1 MNTTYFQT
9 TGLSVLSLAAVGCGE
24 QHPGIE
30 SSERPNIVL
39 FLADDI
45 GAECFGC
52 MGGVGGLLNRNFRRL
67 DSLAQEK
74 LERLKYTPGTV
85 IGSSRYPLAADDY
98 ARLADVLQEE
108 GFGYVLMSGG
118 NGTMDTCGRL
128 HRACAPKGI
137 LAGGVPKTIDNDI
150 SVTDHSPGF
159 GSAARYIAGAVRAIG
174 EDVKSLPIHV
184 CIVEAMGRN
193 AGWIAAAS
201 ALARKDSSD
210 APHLIYL
217 PERPFDE
224 EAFLREVKALHER
237 QGGVVVVVSEGLKNR
252 DGQPIVPPLFQTGRA
267 VYYGDVSAYLAELV
281 IRRLGVKARSE
292 KPGLLGRAQTEMQSF
307 VDRNEAVEAGAEAVR
322 VLLDGQSG
330 FMTGFKRVST
340 EPYRVRLIRIPL
352 EDVTLA
358 ERTLPPEYIAPSGH
372 DVTNAFLSWAR
383 PLLGDD
389 FPEYFSW

>member
-1 MNTTYFQT
+1 MLNRLLIIHGGGPTCVLNASTYGVIREAQK
-9 TGLSVLSLAAVGCGE
+9 
-24 QHPGIE
+24 HPE
-30 SSERPNIVL
+30 K
-39 FLADDI
+39 I
-45 GAECFGC
+45 GGVFGC

-108 GFGYVLMSGG
+108 GFSYVLMSGG

-201 ALARKDSSD
+201 ALARKDSGD

-224 EAFLREVKALHER
+224 EAFLRDVKALHER

-292 KPGLLGRAQTEMQSF
+292 KPGLLGRAQTEMQSS

-322 VLLDGQSG
+322 ALLDGQGG

>member
-1 MNTTYFQT
+1 MLNRLLIIHGGGPTCVLNASTYGVIREAQK
-9 TGLSVLSLAAVGCGE
+9 
-24 QHPGIE
+24 HPEKIDG
-30 SSERPNIVL
+30 V
-39 FLADDI
+39 
-45 GAECFGC
+45 FGC

-150 SVTDHSPGF
+150 SITDHSPGF

-201 ALARKDSSD
+201 ALARKDSGD

-217 PERPFDE
+217 PEHPFDE
-224 EAFLREVKALHER
+224 EAFLRDVKALHER

>member
-1 MNTTYFQT
+1 MLNRLLIIHGGGPTCVLNASTYGVIREAQK
-9 TGLSVLSLAAVGCGE
+9 
-24 QHPGIE
+24 HPEKISG
-30 SSERPNIVL
+30 V
-39 FLADDI
+39 
-45 GAECFGC
+45 FGC

-108 GFGYVLMSGG
+108 GFSYVLMSGG

-128 HRACAPKGI
+128 HQACAPKGI

-201 ALARKDSSD
+201 ALARKDSGD

-224 EAFLREVKALHER
+224 EAFLRDVKALHER

-292 KPGLLGRAQTEMQSF
+292 KPGLLGRAQTEMQSS

-322 VLLDGQSG
+322 ALLDGQSG

>member
-1 MNTTYFQT
+1 MLNRLLIIHGGGPTCVLNASTYGVIREAQK
-9 TGLSVLSLAAVGCGE
+9 
-24 QHPGIE
+24 HPE
-30 SSERPNIVL
+30 K
-39 FLADDI
+39 I
-45 GAECFGC
+45 GGVFGC
-52 MGGVGGLLNRNFRRL
+52 MGGVGGLLSRNFRRL

-108 GFGYVLMSGG
+108 GFSYVLMSGG

-201 ALARKDSSD
+201 ALARKNPGD

-224 EAFLREVKALHER
+224 EAFLRDVKALHER

-389 FPEYFSW
+389 FPEYFAW

>member
-1 MNTTYFQT
+1 MLNRLLIIHGGGPTCVLNASTYGVIREAQK
-9 TGLSVLSLAAVGCGE
+9 
-24 QHPGIE
+24 HPEKIDG
-30 SSERPNIVL
+30 V
-39 FLADDI
+39 
-45 GAECFGC
+45 FGC

-159 GSAARYIAGAVRAIG
+159 GSAARYVAGAVRAIG

-201 ALARKDSSD
+201 ALARKDSGD

-224 EAFLREVKALHER
+224 EAFLRDVKALHER

>member
-1 MNTTYFQT
+1 MLNRLLIIHGGGPTCVLNASTYGVIREAQK
-9 TGLSVLSLAAVGCGE
+9 
-24 QHPGIE
+24 HPEKISG
-30 SSERPNIVL
+30 V
-39 FLADDI
+39 
-45 GAECFGC
+45 FGC

-108 GFGYVLMSGG
+108 GFSYVLMSGG

-128 HRACAPKGI
+128 HQACAPKGI

-201 ALARKDSSD
+201 ALARKNPGD

-224 EAFLREVKALHER
+224 EAFLRDVKALHER

-292 KPGLLGRAQTEMQSF
+292 KPGLLGRAQTEMQSS

-322 VLLDGQSG
+322 ALLDGQSG

>member
-1 MNTTYFQT
+1 MLNRLLIIHGGGPTCVLNASTYGVIREAQK
-9 TGLSVLSLAAVGCGE
+9 
-24 QHPGIE
+24 HPE
-30 SSERPNIVL
+30 K
-39 FLADDI
+39 I
-45 GAECFGC
+45 GGVFGC
-52 MGGVGGLLNRNFRRL
+52 MGGVSGLLSRNFRRL
-67 DSLAQEK
+67 DSLAQER

-85 IGSSRYPLAADDY
+85 IGSSRHSLAADDY

-108 GFGYVLMSGG
+108 GFSYVLMSGG

-128 HRACAPKGI
+128 HRVCAPQGI
-137 LAGGVPKTIDNDI
+137 LVGGVPKTVDNDI

-193 AGWIAAAS
+193 AGWIAAAT
-201 ALARKDSSD
+201 ALARKNPGD

-217 PERPFDE
+217 PECPFDE
-224 EAFLREVKALHER
+224 EAFLRDVKALHER

-292 KPGLLGRAQTEMQSF
+292 KPGLLGRAQTEMQSS

-322 VLLDGQSG
+322 ALLDGQGG

-389 FPEYFSW
+389 FPEYFAW

>member
-1 MNTTYFQT
+1 MLNRLLIIHGGGPTCVLNASTYGVIREAQK
-9 TGLSVLSLAAVGCGE
+9 
-24 QHPGIE
+24 HPEKIDG
-30 SSERPNIVL
+30 V
-39 FLADDI
+39 
-45 GAECFGC
+45 FGC

-201 ALARKDSSD
+201 ALARKDSGD

-224 EAFLREVKALHER
+224 EAFLRDVKALHER

-352 EDVTLA
+352 EDVTLV

>member
-1 MNTTYFQT
+1 MLNRLLIIHGGGPTCVLNASTYGVIREAQK
-9 TGLSVLSLAAVGCGE
+9 
-24 QHPGIE
+24 HPEKIDG
-30 SSERPNIVL
+30 V
-39 FLADDI
+39 
-45 GAECFGC
+45 FGC

-201 ALARKDSSD
+201 ALARKDSGD

-224 EAFLREVKALHER
+224 EAFLRDVKALHER

>member
-1 MNTTYFQT
+1 MLNRLLIIHGGGPTCVLNASTYGVIREAQK
-9 TGLSVLSLAAVGCGE
+9 
-24 QHPGIE
+24 HPEKIDG
-30 SSERPNIVL
+30 V
-39 FLADDI
+39 
-45 GAECFGC
+45 FGC

-201 ALARKDSSD
+201 ALARKDSGD

-224 EAFLREVKALHER
+224 EAFLRDVKALHER

-292 KPGLLGRAQTEMQSF
+292 KPGLLGRAQTEMQSS

-322 VLLDGQSG
+322 ALLDGQSG
-330 FMTGFKRVST
+330 FMTGFERVST
-340 EPYRVRLIRIPL
+340 EPYRIRLIRIPL